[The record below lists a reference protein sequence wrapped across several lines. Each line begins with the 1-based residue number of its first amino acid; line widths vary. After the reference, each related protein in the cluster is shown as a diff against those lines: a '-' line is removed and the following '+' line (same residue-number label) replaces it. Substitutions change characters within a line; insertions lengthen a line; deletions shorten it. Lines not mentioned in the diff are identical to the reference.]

1 MAVSVVVNQTCDRCQ
16 KPFVEK
22 VLKQGESMPALHRQA
37 EPLIIMRGE
46 KVIARFDDLCPDCEH
61 ALVSIVGRVR
71 LDPAAQP
78 KKKKAPAAA
87 QPTPPAPQ
95 TATTGNA
102 PGVAA
107 VVVSHPT
114 ETGPTGNVT
123 VTVTEG
129 GEATVVKPAAPA
141 APAQVDE
148 DLF

>member
-22 VLKQGESMPALHRQA
+22 VLKQGEQMPALHRQA

-71 LDPAAQP
+71 LDPATQP
-78 KKKKAPAAA
+78 KKKKAA
-87 QPTPPAPQ
+87 QPTATAPQ
-95 TATTGNA
+95 AA
-102 PGVAA
+102 PEPPLESVT
-107 VVVSHPT
+107 HPT
-114 ETGPTGNVT
+114 AAEPKGNVT

-141 APAQVDE
+141 PAAPAQVDE